1 MHVSIFDQY
10 GALNS
15 GPVFS
20 AIRSGLESLG
30 FTTSSHNNNA
40 DVAVIWSYLWSGRM
54 KPNQAIYNLYRSTG
68 RNVLIAEVGMLKRG
82 ITWKLCLN
90 STTNTGNYG
99 TGFDTGRAQAL
110 GLRTQ
115 PWRNTGQNIVIAMQR
130 DDSGQWTAG
139 CSATAWLQ
147 TIITQL
153 RQHTDRNIVVRP
165 HPRQKITVPS
175 GVIVQSPRMIA
186 SDNFDFDQALSNAWA
201 VVNFNSGPG
210 SQAIISGVP
219 SFVDASSLAAPVGNL
234 NLADIENPA
243 RPDRQVWL
251 DKIAHTEWTV
261 EEISSGLPLARI
273 FQSS

>member
-15 GPVFS
+15 SPVFS
-20 AIRSGLESLG
+20 AIRSGLTSLG
-30 FTTSSHNNNA
+30 FATSSHDNNA
-40 DVAVIWSYLWSGRM
+40 DVAVIWSYLWAGRM

-99 TGFDTGRAQAL
+99 AGFDTGRAQAL
-110 GLRTQ
+110 GLHTQ

-139 CSATAWLQ
+139 CSATTWLQ
-147 TIITQL
+147 TTITQL

-165 HPRQKITVPS
+165 HPRQKITVPG

-186 SDNFDFDQALSNAWA
+186 TDSFDFDQALSNAWA

-210 SQAIISGVP
+210 SQAIINGIP
-219 SFVDASSLAAPVGNL
+219 SFVDQSSLAAPVGNL
-234 NLADIENPA
+234 NLADIEKPTM
-243 RPDRQVWL
+243 PDRQTWL